1 MIRRPPISTRTDTL
15 FPYTTL
21 FRPWHS
27 AAPGSTREPDILRRG
42 RYRRLIGPDTA
53 RVVDLLGRA
62 LIQRDRFEDFVID
75 EHDHQRA
82 AFDRVVEIDQPPGG
96 ASKGGGQSFGI
107 GFDDA
112 HAIAEAAGECERDLD
127 RGAFKEIIDIGTEGE
142 AEERCRAP
150 RLGLARLAGRADDW

>member
-1 MIRRPPISTRTDTL
+1 MRISDWSSDVCSSDLLTRQLAGTRRA
-15 FPYTTL
+15 
-21 FRPWHS
+21 WHS

-82 AFDRVVEIDQPPGG
+82 AFDRVRSEEHT
-96 ASKGGGQSFGI
+96 SELQSLMRISYAVFCLKKTNNI
-107 GFDDA
+107 
-112 HAIAEAAGECERDLD
+112 
-127 RGAFKEIIDIGTEGE
+127 T
-142 AEERCRAP
+142 P
-150 RLGLARLAGRADDW
+150 N